1 MQRGWEKQW
10 FGGFS
15 REGCSMLRFGL
26 STGIFICLVASLPST
41 ALSQEPSTVL
51 EFYERGLKHENE
63 KRYAQA
69 LADFTKAIELAPTF
83 IAAYFSRSSIYS
95 GHPTL
100 EKRDYAKAAA
110 DLTKILE
117 IVPNYF
123 SARFN
128 RALCYESLG
137 KYDKAIADYT
147 EVIDGDT
154 DFSRNANG
162 KDDCLARAHHYRGKA
177 YHWYKNDHAK
187 AVADYSEALRLD
199 PKSEMV
205 HYRRGQAHHALKKYR
220 EAHEDFGE
228 ALQRDPDYHNLLNS
242 WAWQLA
248 TCPDPKY
255 RDGRKALEYANKINK
270 EPGKARPD
278 DLDVLAAAYA
288 EVGQFDDA
296 VTWQKQ
302 AIDTLSPKADQQRK
316 AMQAR
321 LKLYEARK
329 PYRAE

>member
-1 MQRGWEKQW
+1 
-10 FGGFS
+10 
-15 REGCSMLRFGL
+15 MLRFGL
-26 STGIFICLVASLPST
+26 PTGILVCALASS
-41 ALSQEPSTVL
+41 ALRSQEPETAR
-51 EFYERGLKHENE
+51 EYYERGHTREDQ
-63 KRYAQA
+63 KRYDEA
-69 LADFTKAIELAPTF
+69 LADYSIAIALFPRFVE
-83 IAAYFSRSSIYS
+83 AYFSRSSIYS
-95 GHPTL
+95 GHPNL
-100 EKRDYAKAAA
+100 EKRDDAKAAA

-137 KYDKAIADYT
+137 QYDKAIADYT

-162 KDDCLARAHHYRGKA
+162 KDDCLARTHHYRGKA

-187 AVADYSEALRLD
+187 AVADYTAALRLD

-220 EAHEDFGE
+220 EAHEDFAE
-228 ALQRDPDYHNLLNS
+228 ALQRDPDYSNLLNS

-255 RDGRKALEYANKINK
+255 RDGRKALEYASKSNKQ
-270 EPGKARPD
+270 PGKSRPD
-278 DLDVLAAAYA
+278 DLDTLAAAYA
-288 EVGQFDDA
+288 EVGQFNEA
-296 VTWQKQ
+296 VKWQKQ

-321 LKLYEARK
+321 LKLYEDRK